1 MRLAN
6 IALLLGAL
14 CGLAGCQ
21 SAAVETVTPTLL
33 PTPAALSS
41 PAGAAVPPREDPTP
55 AEPQPETIG
64 QPAAPATAQAGLERA
79 QSAAQRIASRFLKVE
94 RDQVIVR
101 GVKAVVWPDSGLGCG
116 PVGGRKPVAT
126 PGYLAMVEAAGQVYA
141 VHMAADGRGLVCL
154 QPAQN

>member
-14 CGLAGCQ
+14 CWLVGCQ
-21 SAAVETVTPTLL
+21 PAPVQTMTPTLM
-33 PTPAALSS
+33 PTPAAIVA
-41 PAGAAVPPREDPTP
+41 PADANVPPREDPTP

-79 QSAAQRIASRFLKVE
+79 QSAAQRIAARSLKVE

-116 PVGGRKPVAT
+116 PVGGRRPVAT
-126 PGYLAMVEAAGQVYA
+126 PGYLAMVEVAGQVYA
-141 VHMAADGRGLVCL
+141 VHMAANGRGLVCL